1 MRVTDWT
8 LLGLTGLGSAAVL
21 VAAAN
26 GLFADPLPELAVP
39 SRRQADVQRTASR
52 PADPPPV
59 AQAPPPAVSVASP
72 VRAQAAL
79 AEQGEWRFPPL
90 AEAKA
95 ARPPAGSDDL
105 QRPAPV
111 LAPGEQQAA
120 WAARDKLAN
129 AGAMDRPAASPVL
142 TRVHNGPSPDKA
154 GTER

>member
-8 LLGLTGLGSAAVL
+8 LIGLVGVGSAAVL
-21 VAAAN
+21 VATAN

-39 SRRQADVQRTASR
+39 SRRQADVERPAPR

-59 AQAPPPAVSVASP
+59 AQAPPPAVRVASP

-90 AEAKA
+90 AEVKA

-129 AGAMDRPAASPVL
+129 AGAMDRPPASPLL
-142 TRVHNGPSPDKA
+142 TRLHQGPSPEKA
-154 GTER
+154 GAER